1 MATPG
6 DLSILIPARRP
17 ARGLC
22 ILPMRL
28 YAALLVCLA
37 VSVSVQAQQPESAAP
52 ASVAEPES
60 AAEAGPAEAPASE
73 PEAQRTQINLLGQ
86 TDSQSGES
94 RRNENVQF
102 NLVDNNALKELNI
115 RLGTTA
121 TLVDEFKVEQSYFG
135 GELGAPPTRPVHAGA
150 IPGGRAFHGS
160 VFETHQNSVTSARA
174 FFQVGDVAPA
184 RENNY
189 GARVTTPLWDKAF
202 LSLNGTQLKVRGQ
215 VNGNA
220 LIPLLSE
227 RTPLTNDP
235 VIRPIVED
243 ILSAYPAEAPNRTDI
258 AARALNTNSPQRID
272 TNVAGAQLDQH
283 ISDADRLTFRYSFT
297 GQTVDAFQF
306 VQGQNPDTDTK
317 NHSARI
323 TWNHTPSANTNIESS
338 VGFDRLGSL
347 LLPVSGDRP
356 SLSVGFEIQSPAPP
370 PPIPIDRAQ
379 NRFRYGATVRHEKN
393 RHSLTAGFALTKLL
407 YNGEE
412 TDGHRGILSFNRTI
426 EDGVAFSAIDNL
438 RRGRPFQLIQALGT
452 TYRGF
457 RNWSNLFFVGDQW
470 RPNQKLTLNFGLRYE
485 PVSRPRD
492 ATGRSELQYESDN
505 NNFAPTFGLA
515 YRPGERLGVIRL
527 AYALHYGEIFPVTYG
542 QDRLNAPHSLRI
554 FLAQPNLADPLGGRR
569 FEDIPP
575 DSRTGLIE
583 VGPDMV
589 VPYSHQYNFSWQ
601 FEPVRNWRVEAGY
614 VGSRSHKLIQ
624 TYFLNRARFVEGIDF
639 AQRTVNARRAN
650 QSIFEH
656 LFIHNGSHGY
666 FDAARISLVVPRWRG
681 LTLNASYW
689 FSKALDTGSNYT
701 NTASGPDARDAIG
714 QTEFDSMN
722 DLKGLSNF
730 HQPHA
735 FLTQATY
742 ETPRSSQAGW
752 AAKMFGGWNLS
763 TVLLLK
769 TGTPFTV
776 DAGSDAPGFG
786 NSDSQRSD
794 RPNLLDPS
802 ILGRTIG
809 DPDTSE
815 QLLPRTAFAFIDA
828 PNELAGNL
836 GRNTFRKGKI
846 ANVNASLSR
855 TFSLAAETRLIFRVE
870 SINLF
875 NTPQFADPTKSITSP
890 SFGQINNTLNDGRA
904 FRFTLRFDW

>member
-1 MATPG
+1 METE
-6 DLSILIPARRP
+6 PAKD
-17 ARGLC
+17 
-22 ILPMRL
+22 
-28 YAALLVCLA
+28 VD
-37 VSVSVQAQQPESAAP
+37 SQPEAA
-52 ASVAEPES
+52 VEPS
-60 AAEAGPAEAPASE
+60 RAD
-73 PEAQRTQINLLGQ
+73 AQRTRINLLGQ

-121 TLVDEFKVEQSYFG
+121 TLVDEFKVEQDYFG
-135 GELGAPPTRPVHAGA
+135 SEFGAPPTRPIHAPG

-189 GARVTTPLWDKAF
+189 GARVSVPVWDKAF
-202 LSLNGTQLKVRGQ
+202 LSLNVAQVKLRGQ

-220 LIPLLSE
+220 LIPLLDE
-227 RTPLTNDP
+227 RTPLTDDP

-243 ILSAYPAEAPNRTDI
+243 ILQAYPAEAPNRTDI
-258 AARALNTNSPQRID
+258 AERALNTNSPQRID
-272 TNVAGAQLDQH
+272 TDVAGAQLDQS
-283 ISDADRLTFRYSFT
+283 ISDADLLTFRYNFT
-297 GQTVDAFQF
+297 GQNVDAFQF

-317 NHSARI
+317 NHSARV
-323 TWNHTPSANTNIESS
+323 TWNRTWSPSTTTETS
-338 VGFDRLGSL
+338 VGYDRLGSL

-356 SLSVGFEIQSPAPP
+356 SISVGFEVQSPAPP

-379 NRFRYGATVRHEKN
+379 NRFRYGSTLRHN
-393 RHSLTAGFALTKLL
+393 RDRHTITAGFALTKLL

-412 TDGHRGILSFNRTI
+412 TDGHRGILSFNRSI
-426 EDGVAFSAIDNL
+426 ENGVAFSAIDNL
-438 RRGRPFQLIQALGT
+438 RRGKPFQLIQALGT

-457 RNWSNLFFVGDQW
+457 RNWSNAFFIGDQW
-470 RPNQKLTLNFGLRYE
+470 RPTNGLTLNVGLRYE
-485 PVSRPRD
+485 PVSRPND
-492 ATGRSELQYESDN
+492 VTGRSDLQYKSDN
-505 NNFAPTFGLA
+505 NNFAPTFGIA
-515 YRPGERLGVIRL
+515 YRLGDRLGVIRMS
-527 AYALHYGEIFPVTYG
+527 YALHYGEIFPVTYG

-554 FLAQPNLADPLGGRR
+554 VIPQPNLADPLGGLS
-569 FEDIPP
+569 FEDLDPT
-575 DSRTGLIE
+575 SRTSLIE

-601 FEPVRNWRVEAGY
+601 FEIARDWRVEAGY

-624 TYFLNRARFVEGIDF
+624 TYFLNRGRVVDGIEF

-666 FDAARISLVVPRWRG
+666 FDAGRVSLIAPRWRG
-681 LTLNASYW
+681 LTLNTSYW

-701 NTASGPDARDAIG
+701 NTASGPDARDAVA

-730 HQPHA
+730 DQPHA
-735 FLTQATY
+735 FLAQASY
-742 ETPRSSQAGW
+742 EIPGAAQSGIL
-752 AAKMFGGWNLS
+752 AKMFGSWNLS

-776 DAGSDAPGFG
+776 DSGSDLPGFG
-786 NSDSQRSD
+786 NSDGGRAD
-794 RPNLLDPS
+794 RPNVLDPS

-815 QLLPRTAFAFIDA
+815 ELLPFSAFAFIDA
-828 PNELAGNL
+828 PNQLAGNL

-846 ANVNASLSR
+846 ANVNASVSR
-855 TFSLAAETRLIFRVE
+855 TFSMAGETRLTFRAE

-875 NTPQFADPTKSITSP
+875 NTPQFADPTKSLTSP